1 MEMQMR
7 YLSAAVGGLALSILA
22 TTSALTAT
30 DDSMV
35 GRWFTEGVERGVHL
49 QVFIETKPD
58 GSYVKDVRAIQSC
71 QTAGTAKETGKWTFE
86 QGKFATTSEMLDG
99 KPMTGSYAD
108 LHDLFNVTKVD
119 DTHLNMF
126 DTETNLTWGLEK
138 VSDTFGFPPAR
149 GCSI

>member
-1 MEMQMR
+1 MR
-7 YLSAAVGGLALSILA
+7 TLLAAVGGLALSIFAANSALA
-22 TTSALTAT
+22 TA
-30 DDSMV
+30 DDMV
-35 GRWFTEGVERGVHL
+35 GRWFTEGMERGVHL

-58 GSYVKDVRAIQSC
+58 GSYVKDVRAIQNC
-71 QTAGTAKETGKWTFE
+71 QTAGNAKETGKWTFE
-86 QGKFATTSEMLDG
+86 SGKFAPTSEMLDG

-126 DTETNLTWGLEK
+126 DTETNLTWGLKK